1 MSEWASNSGQWVDI
15 FNFFHA
21 CSENFKITSEG
32 KKQWGRHF
40 SVPNS
45 KNIKNKK
52 EELSLFLNVKR
63 QPKQ

>member
-21 CSENFKITSEG
+21 CSENVKITSEG

-40 SVPNS
+40 PVPNS
-45 KNIKNKK
+45 NKIKK
-52 EELSLFLNVKR
+52 EELSPFLNVKR